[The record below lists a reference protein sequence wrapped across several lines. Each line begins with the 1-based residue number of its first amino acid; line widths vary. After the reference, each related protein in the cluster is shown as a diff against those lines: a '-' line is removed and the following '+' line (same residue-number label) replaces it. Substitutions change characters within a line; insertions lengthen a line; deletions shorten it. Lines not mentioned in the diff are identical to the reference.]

1 MSAQLVSVTP
11 ESFTCDVVL
20 DCDVVTELQ
29 LKNLTTSNVAFK
41 IKTTAPQLYQ
51 VNPITGVLPP
61 SSMVPVIIMLKRLSR
76 YPDRNNPKE
85 IKHKFLVQTAI
96 YDTADVSLA
105 DFWAA
110 KEAQHKPKEGNPAYL
125 DSRVNCQLIIPD
137 TNAPAAADTAAL
149 AANTDDAST
158 LRSLLEERRQEY
170 QGLMDYSITQSTNIR
185 QLEAKVTQ
193 LESER
198 ASLLTS
204 QDALTARIESLR
216 ARVAEHDQEREAA
229 AKARSDAALSSG
241 KPLTPAERLTAPVS
255 IVAWQ
260 AIAAVVG
267 AFVIGAVL
275 F

>member
-1 MSAQLVSVTP
+1 
-11 ESFTCDVVL
+11 
-20 DCDVVTELQ
+20 
-29 LKNLTTSNVAFK
+29 
-41 IKTTAPQLYQ
+41 
-51 VNPITGVLPP
+51 
-61 SSMVPVIIMLKRLSR
+61 
-76 YPDRNNPKE
+76 
-85 IKHKFLVQTAI
+85 
-96 YDTADVSLA
+96 
-105 DFWAA
+105 
-110 KEAQHKPKEGNPAYL
+110 
-125 DSRVNCQLIIPD
+125 
-137 TNAPAAADTAAL
+137 
-149 AANTDDAST
+149 
-158 LRSLLEERRQEY
+158 
-170 QGLMDYSITQSTNIR
+170 MDYSITQSTNIR